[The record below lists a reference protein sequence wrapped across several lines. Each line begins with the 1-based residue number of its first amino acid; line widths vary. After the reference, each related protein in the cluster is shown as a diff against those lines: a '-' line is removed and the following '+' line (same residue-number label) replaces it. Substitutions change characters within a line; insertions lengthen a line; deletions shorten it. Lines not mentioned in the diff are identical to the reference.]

1 MAGETEVVPA
11 ANGALPM
18 TGLLPAGTAMTE
30 TFTGSDLARS
40 AETAMSAV
48 SAAAIATVQ
57 AQYIVAQKRPRDLDS
72 VRLALLKECRR
83 PGFAAVA
90 RYRKPIGEGIEG
102 PSIRFAE
109 AAMRCLGNLSPT
121 IRVIYD
127 DPEKRIVSVAVTDL
141 EVNLCFSIDIVVD
154 KTVER
159 SKLKDGQV
167 PIKARK
173 NSIGKVTYLVEAT
186 EDEIQ
191 AKQGALVSKAMR
203 DQAMR
208 VLPGDIKD
216 ECMAQ
221 VIATLEA
228 EDAADPTAARKKLVD
243 GFDRL
248 GVKPSGLRDYLGHD
262 LDVVTPA
269 EMAELRAVGLAIRDG
284 ETTWK
289 DAIEH
294 KLRTSKA
301 AAVAAGEAQPT
312 SIKEKAKAKAAAGK
326 QAASAQVPL
335 ATKPVVEPSDADE
348 DEELEDEE
356 TDPLTGERVPPATGT

>member
-1 MAGETEVVPA
+1 MAGETEVMPA
-11 ANGALPM
+11 TNGALPT
-18 TGLLPAGTAMTE
+18 TGLLPAGSAMTE

-40 AETAMSAV
+40 AETATSAV

-72 VRLALLKECRR
+72 VRLALLKECKR

-109 AAMRCLGNLSPT
+109 AAMRCLGNLAPT
-121 IRVIYD
+121 IRVVYD

-141 EVNLCFSIDIVVD
+141 EANLCFSSDLVVD

-159 SKLKDGQV
+159 SKLKDGQI

-203 DQAMR
+203 DHALR

-243 GFDRL
+243 GFDRI

-262 LDVVTPA
+262 LDAVTPA

-294 KLRTSKA
+294 KLRTTASA
-301 AAVAAGEAQPT
+301 AAVAGGAQPV
-312 SIKEKAKAKAAAGK
+312 SIKDKAKAKAAAGK
-326 QAASAQVPL
+326 AVGAQMPIAA
-335 ATKPVVEPSDADE
+335 KPAPSDADE
-348 DEELEDEE
+348 DAELEGEE
-356 TDPLTGERVPPATGT
+356 TDPLTGEIVPPATGT